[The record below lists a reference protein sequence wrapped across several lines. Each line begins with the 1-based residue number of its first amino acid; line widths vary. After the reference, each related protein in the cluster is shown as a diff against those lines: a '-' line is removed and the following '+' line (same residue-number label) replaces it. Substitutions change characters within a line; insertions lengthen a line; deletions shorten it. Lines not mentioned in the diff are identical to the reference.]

1 MGRVEKR
8 VAGAVETR
16 AKKPFVIGGV
26 VVALVLLWVVT
37 RKESEAVQ
45 VAKPQKSVPPP
56 KEASAAPRP
65 VVRAPVPSSALP
77 ERARTRQ
84 AGPLIA
90 AVIEAFRDGLDS
102 PRLKLETTTE
112 RSLFIAWRERVLTD
126 LGDVGGLSVS
136 RRGTDDEGTVFCA
149 LYDAIFRP
157 LGFVHLGTERTRGA
171 SLASN
176 RSMRARALRSR
187 SHPVR
192 LPTTRSINRRRSSS
206 AHFSSRRQR
215 AALRRLD
222 SSSYETA
229 RAPSSLSSGSGWSED
244 PSVRRGPT
252 TSPGLRHRSRRNDRS
267 RVHRTRGR
275 ARIRCGQPTTS
286 AGQVRRD
293 PCRMDQPGRSHPR
306 ARHRHGRE
314 RPGAKPDP
322 AAQLSDLLKAVAPRS
337 RRDGGRGAQDRMQR
351 SSSSGEAGLR
361 R

>member
-157 LGFVHLGTERTRGA
+157 LGFVHLRNRENAWRIVGLEPFDEGA
-171 SLASN
+171 SAPIAISPGPTPDYPLDQPPPIIVGTLLLEETASGAPTPRLVKLRN
-176 RSMRARALRSR
+176 CSSSFVSLEWIRLVRGPVGSARAYDFPRGSVIA
-187 SHPVR
+187 PGGTIAVEC
-192 LPTTRSINRRRSSS
+192 TG
-206 AHFSSRRQR
+206 R
-215 AALRRLD
+215 AAELGFVADSPRRVQDKSDEIHVEWINQDGLIHVLDTVTVESVPERSLILRRNCPI
-222 SSSYETA
+222 Y
-229 RAPSSLSSGSGWSED
+229 
-244 PSVRRGPT
+244 
-252 TSPGLRHRSRRNDRS
+252 
-267 RVHRTRGR
+267 
-275 ARIRCGQPTTS
+275 
-286 AGQVRRD
+286 
-293 PCRMDQPGRSHPR
+293 
-306 ARHRHGRE
+306 
-314 RPGAKPDP
+314 
-322 AAQLSDLLKAVAPRS
+322 
-337 RRDGGRGAQDRMQR
+337 
-351 SSSSGEAGLR
+351 
-361 R
+361 